1 MFLEIQN
8 VLNAAE
14 IARLREIAQGATFVD
29 GRISNPHNQTK
40 QNLQVDPRD
49 SGAQESGRLVGLA
62 LQRNEEFAR
71 FAFPVRVATPLLCK
85 YQPGMSYGK
94 HPDAAFL
101 PMQPTSL
108 RSDVSCT
115 VFISDPVSYEGG
127 ELTIHLGSRPVVI
140 KGAAG
145 SAVVYPSTT
154 IHEVLPVR
162 SGERIVAITFVQ
174 SQIVDEK
181 QRDLLYTLN
190 EVAALEGLSMQWDNR
205 IRLEHVRH
213 SLHRMWSS

>member
-8 VLNAAE
+8 VLNPAE
-14 IARLREIAQGATFVD
+14 IDRLREIAQGATFVD

-94 HPDAAFL
+94 HPDVAFL
-101 PMQPTSL
+101 PMQPTPL

-115 VFISDPVSYEGG
+115 VFISDPASYEGG
-127 ELTIHLGSRPVVI
+127 ELTIHLGSRPIVI

-145 SAVVYPSTT
+145 AAVVYPSTT

-213 SLHRMWSS
+213 SLHRMWSG

>member
-14 IARLREIAQGATFVD
+14 ITRLREIAQGATFVD

-71 FAFPVRVATPLLCK
+71 FAFPIRVATPLLCK

-94 HPDAAFL
+94 HPDSAFL
-101 PMQPTSL
+101 PMQPTPL

-115 VFISDPVSYEGG
+115 VFVSDPASYEGG

-162 SGERIVAITFVQ
+162 SGERIVAITFIQ

-213 SLHRMWSS
+213 SLHRMWSG